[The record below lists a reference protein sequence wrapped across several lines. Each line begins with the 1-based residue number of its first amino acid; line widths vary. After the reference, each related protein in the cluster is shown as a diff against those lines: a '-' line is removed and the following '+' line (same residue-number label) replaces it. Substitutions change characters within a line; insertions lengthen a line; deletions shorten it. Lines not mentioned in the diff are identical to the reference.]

1 MVYILS
7 AFFGSLVATLF
18 LQKSPA
24 VGSSG
29 ALFGL
34 LGSMLSGLICN
45 WKVYTD
51 KVLDPFSFP

>member
-7 AFFGSLVATLF
+7 AFFGSLVAALF
-18 LQKSPA
+18 LQNSPA

-34 LGSMLSGLICN
+34 LGSMLSSLIYN
-45 WKVYTD
+45 WKIYTD
-51 KVLDPFSFP
+51 KVFVLFP